1 MNYNLQ
7 TLLALTIV
15 QESEEHIYGTA
26 ISQQENYQARTNC
39 CIAIC

>member
-15 QESEEHIYGTA
+15 QESEEHTYMVLQYHSKKTIK
-26 ISQQENYQARTNC
+26 QEQTVA
-39 CIAIC
+39 